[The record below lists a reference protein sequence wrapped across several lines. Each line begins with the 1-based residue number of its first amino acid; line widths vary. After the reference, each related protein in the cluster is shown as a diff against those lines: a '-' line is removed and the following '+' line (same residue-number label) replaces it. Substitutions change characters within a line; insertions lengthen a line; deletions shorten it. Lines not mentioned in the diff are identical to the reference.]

1 MVATVRCV
9 SIKLK
14 IKLMHTRGERGGGYL
29 GKFYPP
35 QRGSVPP
42 LSDGFT
48 PPTKQRA
55 ARISSPI
62 GQNDLIPRMELSFFG
77 QKSLKKRSFC
87 ARFTFSRLM
96 SESWSAS
103 VSMLP
108 DASRSA
114 WLLRPHAR
122 VRSHHART
130 HLPPLCLLPPS
141 LRLLPTHFTALP
153 VKNRPF

>member
-1 MVATVRCV
+1 M
-9 SIKLK
+9 
-14 IKLMHTRGERGGGYL
+14 

-42 LSDGFT
+42 LSDGFA
-48 PPTKQRA
+48 PPIKQRA

-114 WLLRPHAR
+114 WLLRPHAC

-130 HLPPLCLLPPS
+130 HLPPLCHPS
-141 LRLLPTHFTALP
+141 LPAPAFSLLTSPLYQLKFVHSDTTYLGLGLRL
-153 VKNRPF
+153 

>member
-1 MVATVRCV
+1 MSA
-9 SIKLK
+9 
-14 IKLMHTRGERGGGYL
+14 GGGIW
-29 GKFYPP
+29 
-35 QRGSVPP
+35 VN
-42 LSDGFT
+42 FT
-48 PPTKQRA
+48 PPSAAAYPPSLMDLPPPIKQRA

-130 HLPPLCLLPPS
+130 HLPPLCLLPSPS
-141 LRLLPTHFTALP
+141 LPAPAPYSLHRFTS
-153 VKNRPF
+153 